1 MSIVHLENI
10 LKQYWNYDS
19 FRENQIE
26 IVKSIDQ
33 NKDTLAVLPTGGGKS
48 ICFQAPAIA
57 KEGLCLV
64 ISPLI
69 ALMQDQVQALK
80 KRNIR
85 TEMVVTGMPLRK
97 VDYAYSNCTVGD
109 YKFLYVSPERL
120 QNEIFLSRFREMP
133 ISMIAVDEAHCI
145 SQWGYDFRP
154 SYLQIAELREIHPN
168 APIIALTAT
177 ATPQVQQ
184 DIIDKLQLKHVNRF
198 VTSIERD
205 NVSLSTREV
214 NDKLPKTVDILKKIQ
229 GQSIVYTMS
238 RKKTK
243 MVSDLLNQQGISSTF
258 YHAGLSKEQR
268 EQIQKQWIENKQ
280 RVIVATNAFGM
291 GIDKPDVRS
300 VIHFDVPETLEAYY
314 QEAGRAGRDQKNS
327 VAVLLWNEQDV
338 ERLEQSKEM
347 RFPEPHILKNI
358 MIGLFNHL
366 KINFG
371 DGPGKPYPFS
381 IYQFAK
387 KYDLSPRLVHF
398 SLESFVKLGWLELS
412 EPYYSPSTI
421 RFLISNEELYRYQVN
436 HPAYEKVI
444 KFMLRNYPGIFDVST
459 KIREDEIARN
469 CSLDR
474 KKVNNQLLFLHKQR
488 IVNYYP
494 QNELPY
500 ISFLQ
505 ERPKGDFFQM
515 NSDELDF
522 LRIRHKER
530 IDSILAYLQL
540 EENQCKAAFIQTYFG
555 EEPIDRCGICDN
567 CLREKLKQKQKRQL
581 EAQVLTLLMDNER
594 SFETLLQELKTNHA
608 QLKNL
613 LLYLEQE
620 EKIQRNESIW
630 QIKK

>member
-1 MSIVHLENI
+1 MSIAHLEKI
-10 LKQYWNYDS
+10 LNQYWNYSS

-26 IVKSIDQ
+26 IVQSIDK
-33 NKDTLAVLPTGGGKS
+33 NEDTLAVLPTGGGKS
-48 ICFQAPAIA
+48 ICFQAPAMA
-57 KEGLCLV
+57 KDGLCLV

-69 ALMQDQVQALK
+69 ALMQDQVNAL
-80 KRNIR
+80 RERRIR

-120 QNEIFLSRFREMP
+120 QNEIFLSRFKEMP

-154 SYLQIAELREIHPN
+154 SYLQIAELRDIHPN
-168 APIIALTAT
+168 VPIIALTAT

-184 DIIDKLQLKHVNRF
+184 DIVEKLQLKNENRF
-198 VTSIERD
+198 IASVERT
-205 NVSLSTREV
+205 NVSLNTREV
-214 NDKLPKTVDILKKIQ
+214 TDKLPKTVEILRKIQ

-243 MVSDLLNQQGISSTF
+243 MVSDLLKQQGISSTF
-258 YHAGLSKEQR
+258 YHAGLSKETR
-268 EQIQKQWIENKQ
+268 AEVQKQWIENRQ

-300 VIHFDVPETLEAYY
+300 VLHFDVPETLEAYY
-314 QEAGRAGRDQKNS
+314 QEAGRAGRDQQNS
-327 VAVLLWNEQDV
+327 IAALLWNTQDIQ
-338 ERLEQSKEM
+338 RLEESKEM
-347 RFPEPHILKNI
+347 RFPEPHTLKNI

-387 KYDLSPRLVHF
+387 KYDLSPKLVHY
-398 SLESFVKLGWLELS
+398 SLESFVKLGWIELS
-412 EPYYSPSTI
+412 EPYYSPTTI
-421 RFLISNEELYRYQVN
+421 HFLITNEELYRFQVN
-436 HPAYEKVI
+436 HQSYEKVV
-444 KFMLRNYPGIFDVST
+444 KFILRNYPGVFDVST
-459 KIREDEIARN
+459 KIREEEIA
-469 CSLDR
+469 
-474 KKVNNQLLFLHKQR
+474 KKIALPTHDVKKQLSALHKQR
-488 IVNYYP
+488 IINYYP

-522 LRIRHKER
+522 LRTRHQER
-530 IDSILAYLQL
+530 INSILNYINLDK
-540 EENQCKAAFIQTYFG
+540 NDCKAQFIQSYFG
-555 EEPIDRCGICDN
+555 EDNAKQCGICDS
-567 CLREKLKQKQKRQL
+567 CLRKKLQQKQLKHLEIQL
-581 EAQVLTLLMDNER
+581 LTLLKENER
-594 SFETLLQELKTNHA
+594 SFDFLLKELNA
-608 QLKNL
+608 NRSQLKNL
-613 LLYLEQE
+613 LLHLEQE
-620 EKIQRNESIW
+620 EKIQRNKLNW
-630 QIKK
+630 QIKE

>member
-1 MSIVHLENI
+1 MSIAHLEKI

-19 FRENQIE
+19 FRENQVE
-26 IVKSIDQ
+26 IVKSINQ
-33 NKDTLAVLPTGGGKS
+33 NHDTLAVLPTGGGKS
-48 ICFQAPAIA
+48 ICFQAPAMA
-57 KEGLCLV
+57 KDGLCLV

-69 ALMQDQVQALK
+69 ALMQDQVNAL
-80 KRNIR
+80 RERRIR

-120 QNEIFLSRFREMP
+120 QNEIFLSRLREMP

-168 APIIALTAT
+168 VPIIALTAT

-184 DIIDKLQLKHVNRF
+184 DIVEKLQLKNEKRF
-198 VTSIERD
+198 VASVERD
-205 NVSLSTREV
+205 NVSLNTREV
-214 NDKLPKTVDILKKIQ
+214 ADKLPKTIEILQKIQ

-243 MVSDLLNQQGISSTF
+243 MVSDLLKNQGIRSTF
-258 YHAGLSKEQR
+258 YHAGLSKENR
-268 EQIQKQWIENKQ
+268 AKIQQQWILNQQ

-338 ERLEQSKEM
+338 ERLENSKEM
-347 RFPEPHILKNI
+347 RFPEPHTLKNI

-387 KYDLSPRLVHF
+387 KYDLSPKLVHY
-398 SLESFVKLGWLELS
+398 SLESFVKLGWIELS

-421 RFLISNEELYRYQVN
+421 HFLITNEELYRFQVN
-436 HPAYEKVI
+436 HSSYEKVV
-444 KFMLRNYPGIFDVST
+444 KFILRNYAGVFDVST
-459 KIREDEIARN
+459 KIREDEIAQKV
-469 CSLDR
+469 SLSLVEV
-474 KKVNNQLLFLHKQR
+474 KKQLSALHKQR

-515 NSDELDF
+515 NSDELNF
-522 LRIRHKER
+522 LRTRHQER
-530 IDSILAYLQL
+530 INSILEYLHLQ
-540 EENQCKAAFIQTYFG
+540 EHQCKAQFIQNYFG
-555 EEPIDRCGICDN
+555 EKDVKRCGICDS
-567 CLREKLKQKQKRQL
+567 CLREKLHQKRLHQL
-581 EAQVLTLLMDNER
+581 ETQLLTLLMKKEHSFDDLLKELNTNR
-594 SFETLLQELKTNHA
+594 SQLEHLLVH
-608 QLKNL
+608 
-613 LLYLEQE
+613 LEQE
-620 EKIQRNESIW
+620 EKIQQNELNW
-630 QIKK
+630 RIKK